1 MSRKYSFQGVIASF
15 IVVGCAAVLPSTS
28 AAQAQTTPRNAPAPV
43 VTADRDDMN
52 DTLEDRIEFRLET
65 NDVTRK
71 YDIDVEVENGVATLT
86 GEVATE
92 RQKTQA
98 LEMAKVDGVV
108 RIEDRIEVDADA
120 DRTLAERAKQGL
132 NKAGEKI
139 TDAWITTKVNWFFVG
154 EDVLDGSDIDV
165 DTKDNV
171 VTLKGTVRSEA
182 ARARAKV
189 LAERTDGVK
198 SVRDELIVR

>member
-1 MSRKYSFQGVIASF
+1 MSKTNIFQGVMASC
-15 IVVGCAAVLPSTS
+15 IVAGFVAAVPASS
-28 AAQAQTTPRNAPAPV
+28 AAQAPTTPRSEPAPV
-43 VTADRDDMN
+43 VVERTHDSI
-52 DTLEDRIEFRLET
+52 EDRIEFRLET
-65 NDVTRK
+65 DDITHK
-71 YDIDVEVENGVATLT
+71 YDIDVEVENGVVILT
-86 GEVATE
+86 GEVANE
-92 RQKTQA
+92 RQKTKA
-98 LEMAKVDGVV
+98 LELAKVSGVS

-120 DRTLAERAKQGL
+120 DRTLADRAKQGL

-139 TDAWITTKVNWFFVG
+139 SDAWITTKLNWFFVG

-198 SVRDELIVR
+198 SVRDELVVR